1 MTIIRPD
8 QLFDQADRLA
18 RGSGGQQVD
27 LRRAVSAAYYGLFHT
42 ATITVADY
50 VAGRSRRNSAEWS
63 LACRSVDHKKLL
75 EICEALDKRPPPL
88 RFKPLLPEALVS
100 PGFKDYAR
108 AVIEFQE
115 KRHQADYDPAVLFKV
130 SDVRSIVS
138 TAKAAYARF
147 RAITEEER
155 RIFVCLLIFSP
166 RR

>member
-18 RGSGGQQVD
+18 RGSAGQQVD
-27 LRRAVSAAYYGLFHT
+27 LRRAVSSAYYGLFHT

-50 VAGRSRRNSAEWS
+50 VVGKSRRNSAEWS

-75 EICEALDKRPPPL
+75 EVCEAIDKNPPPL
-88 RFKPLLPEALVS
+88 RFRPLLPESLIS
-100 PGFKDYAR
+100 SGFKDYAR

-115 KRHQADYDPAVLFKV
+115 KRHQADYDPAILFKV

-147 RAITEEER
+147 SAITEEER
-155 RIFVCLLIFSP
+155 RTFVCLLIFSP